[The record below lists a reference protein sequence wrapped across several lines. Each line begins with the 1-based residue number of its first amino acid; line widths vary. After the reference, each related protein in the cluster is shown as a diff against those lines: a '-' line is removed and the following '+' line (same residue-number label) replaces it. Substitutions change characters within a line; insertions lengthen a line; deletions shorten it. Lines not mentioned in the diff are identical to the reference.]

1 MAFQSLI
8 ETIARSLVEFPDEV
22 EVAEI
27 DGDHNTIIELRVARE
42 DLGKVIGRDG
52 RTAQSMRTLLTAASS
67 KVGRRAH
74 LDIID

>member
-1 MAFQSLI
+1 MALHNLI
-8 ETIARSLVEFPDEV
+8 ETIARALVEYPDEV
-22 EVAEI
+22 DVAEV

>member
-1 MAFQSLI
+1 MALRTLI
-8 ETIARSLVEFPDEV
+8 DTIARALVEHPDQVDV
-22 EVAEI
+22 EEI
-27 DGDHNTIIELRVARE
+27 ESENNTVIELRVARE

>member
-27 DGDHNTIIELRVARE
+27 DGEHNTIIELRVARE

-52 RTAQSMRTLLTAASS
+52 RMAQSMRTLLTAASS

>member
-1 MAFQSLI
+1 MALRNLI
-8 ETIARSLVEFPDEV
+8 DNIARSLVEYPEEV
-22 EVAEI
+22 DVAEI
-27 DGDHNTIIELRVARE
+27 DGEHNTIIELRVARE

-67 KVGRRAH
+67 KMGRRAH

>member
-27 DGDHNTIIELRVARE
+27 DGEHNTIIELRVARE